1 MVFDDLH
8 HDIDN
13 DLVEAHGGQDV
24 EVKKFN
30 SPMNYV
36 VRKNWLNSIPQT
48 ENIGNL
54 KKTLKISNFIP
65 NKDNS
70 CPIEQ
75 SYYNMKFS
83 VFCNHK
89 SYGIMELNKKLKR
102 F

>member
-13 DLVEAHGGQDV
+13 DLVGAHGGQDI

-30 SPMNYV
+30 CPMNHV
-36 VRKNWLNSIPQT
+36 VKKNWLNSFPQT

-65 NKDNS
+65 KKITVY
-70 CPIEQ
+70 CI
-75 SYYNMKFS
+75 Y
-83 VFCNHK
+83 
-89 SYGIMELNKKLKR
+89 ILNCVPALLTP
-102 F
+102 